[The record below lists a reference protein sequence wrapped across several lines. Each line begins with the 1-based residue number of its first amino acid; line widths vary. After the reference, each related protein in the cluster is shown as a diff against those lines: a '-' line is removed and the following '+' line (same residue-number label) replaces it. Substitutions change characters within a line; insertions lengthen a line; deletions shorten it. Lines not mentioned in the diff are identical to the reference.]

1 MTTSSASIVT
11 IANRLGLH
19 ARPAMML
26 AEAAMRFES
35 EVRVRRLDQDE
46 AVDAKSIM
54 QLMML
59 AAICGTRLELTAT
72 GVDSANAIA
81 DLQTLIEGNF
91 SEDVVDH

>member
-1 MTTSSASIVT
+1 MTTSSTSIVT

-35 EVRVRRLDQDE
+35 EIRVRRLDQDE